1 VNVAKNTSSNVKERE
16 YFYLKSLNKPQLEA
30 VKSLLGPLLILAG
43 AGTGK
48 TRVLITRLAHIL
60 VTRCALP
67 SEILAVTFTNKAAM
81 EMKDRVE
88 KLIRR
93 STETMWIGT
102 FHSLCARILR
112 KHAEI
117 VNLKSNFTILD
128 ADDQI
133 RLIKQVM
140 EIKNLDLKRWPP
152 RSMLA
157 IIERWKDKG
166 LSPPDI
172 GRKDIGKFASGKSLD
187 IYKAYQERL
196 ITLNSADFGDLILH
210 CLRIFKK
217 SQDILS
223 EYQRK
228 FKFILVDEY
237 QDTNIAQNL
246 WLKKIALGRN
256 NICCVGDDDQSIYA
270 WRGAEVDNILHF
282 SKDFSSAKTIR
293 LEENYRST
301 GHILSSASGLISHNK
316 SRLGKTL
323 WTSTDGGEKINI
335 KSFWNGKS
343 EAISVSEEIER
354 LQARKSKLSEISI
367 LLRSSFQMRE
377 FEDRLGKIGIPYR
390 IVGGPRFYER
400 MEIRDAVAYFRVI
413 LQPLDDLA
421 LERIIN
427 VPKRGIGKSAIQ
439 VLYKHARS
447 QNISLHEAIQQ
458 IIATDELR
466 PSLKNVLNDLLKK
479 FEKWRTEM
487 NSMEH
492 SEFCAMV
499 LEESGYMEMWKR
511 DKSPDSPGR
520 LENLK
525 ELIGTIRNDFD
536 SLPNF
541 IEHVSLVM
549 ENTEN
554 TSTDKVNIMT
564 LHSAKGL
571 EFDTVFLPCWE
582 EGSFPNQ
589 RSLDEGGEKSLE
601 EERRLGYV
609 GITRAKKQVYISF
622 AVNRFIYNQWVSCI
636 PSRFVSEVPEENM
649 DQEESFLVNDQD
661 NFSDQEDFSFSQ
673 EEDSRTSNPFA
684 PINITPGKK
693 SSIRYKHKD
702 AELDSSKKVA
712 KVGEEVFHDKFG
724 YGKIRSVKNNKLEI
738 IFQTGV
744 KKVLKSFISFIK
756 KK

>member
-1 VNVAKNTSSNVKERE
+1 MNTAEETSSKVREGE

-30 VKSLLGPLLILAG
+30 VKSLSGPLLILAG

-60 VTRCALP
+60 VTKRALP
-67 SEILAVTFTNKAAM
+67 SEVLAVTFTNKAAM
-81 EMKDRVE
+81 EMKERVE

-117 VNLKSNFTILD
+117 VSLKTNFTILD
-128 ADDQI
+128 TDDQT

-140 EIKNLDLKRWPP
+140 EIKNIDLKRWPP

-157 IIERWKDKG
+157 IIERWKDRG
-166 LSPPDI
+166 LSPTDV
-172 GRKDIGKFASGKSLD
+172 RDKEIGKFALGKSLT
-187 IYKAYQERL
+187 IYESYQQRL
-196 ITLNSADFGDLILH
+196 ITLNAVDFGDLILH
-210 CLRIFKK
+210 CLNIFKK
-217 SQDILS
+217 SKDVLF

-246 WLKKIALGRN
+246 WLKKIAFGQN

-270 WRGAEVDNILHF
+270 WRGAEVDNILNF
-282 SKDFSSAKTIR
+282 EKDFSNARTIR

-301 GHILSSASGLISHNK
+301 NHILSSASGLISHNK
-316 SRLGKTL
+316 GRLGKTL
-323 WTSTDGGEKINI
+323 WTSIDGGEKINI

-343 EAISVSEEIER
+343 EAVSISEEIVR
-354 LQARKSKLSEISI
+354 LQKKKSRLSEISI
-367 LLRSSFQMRE
+367 LVRASFQMRE
-377 FEDRLGKIGIPYR
+377 FEERFMKTGLPYR
-390 IVGGPRFYER
+390 VIGGLRFYER
-400 MEIRDAVAYFRVI
+400 MEIRDAIAYFRVI
-413 LQPLDDLA
+413 IQSQDDLA

-427 VPKRGIGKSAIQ
+427 VPKRGVGKSTLQI
-439 VLYKHARS
+439 LYKHTRS
-447 QNISLHEAIQQ
+447 QGVCLYEAIQQ
-458 IIATDELR
+458 IISTDELR
-466 PSLKNVLNDLLKK
+466 PSLKNTLEDLLEQ
-479 FEKWRTEM
+479 FERWRTEI

-499 LEESGYMEMWKR
+499 LDESGYMEMWQK
-511 DKSPDSPGR
+511 DKSPDAEGR

-525 ELIGTIRNDFD
+525 ELVGAIREFD
-536 SLPNF
+536 SLSSF

-554 TSTDKVNIMT
+554 AKEDKINIMT
-564 LHSAKGL
+564 LHGAKGL

-582 EGSFPNQ
+582 EGNFPNQ

-609 GITRAKKQVYISF
+609 GITRAKKRVYVSF
-622 AVNRFIYNQWVSCI
+622 AVNRFIYNQLVSCI
-636 PSRFVSEVPEENM
+636 PSRFVSEIPEEHVKE
-649 DQEESFLVNDQD
+649 EESLLFDDQD
-661 NFSDQEDFSFSQ
+661 GFSDQEDSFFSQ
-673 EEDSRTSNPFA
+673 EENSYKKSKIA
-684 PINITPGKK
+684 PINITPGRKF
-693 SSIRYKHKD
+693 SSSYKHK
-702 AELDSSKKVA
+702 SKESNFVQEAVKI
-712 KVGEEVFHDKFG
+712 GEEVFHDKFG
-724 YGKIRSVKNNKLEI
+724 YGKIKSMQGNKLEI
-738 IFQTGV
+738 IFQTGI
-744 KKVLKSFISFIK
+744 KKVLKSFIK
-756 KK
+756 KR

>member
-1 VNVAKNTSSNVKERE
+1 MNTAEETSSEVREGE

-30 VKSLLGPLLILAG
+30 VKSLSGPLLILAG

-60 VTRCALP
+60 VTKRALP
-67 SEILAVTFTNKAAM
+67 SEVLAVTFTNKAAM
-81 EMKDRVE
+81 EMKNRVE

-117 VNLKSNFTILD
+117 VSLKANFTILD
-128 ADDQI
+128 TDDQI

-140 EIKNLDLKRWPP
+140 EIKNIDLKRWPP

-157 IIERWKDKG
+157 IIERWKDRG
-166 LSPPDI
+166 LSPADV
-172 GRKDIGKFASGKSLD
+172 RDKEIGKFASGQSLT
-187 IYKAYQERL
+187 IYESYQQRL
-196 ITLNSADFGDLILH
+196 ITLNAVDFGDLILH
-210 CLRIFKK
+210 CLNIFKK
-217 SQDILS
+217 SKDVLL

-246 WLKKIALGRN
+246 WLKKIAFEQN

-270 WRGAEVDNILHF
+270 WRGAEVDNILNF
-282 SKDFSSAKTIR
+282 EKDFSDARIIR

-301 GHILSSASGLISHNK
+301 SHILSSASGLISHNK
-316 SRLGKTL
+316 GRLGKTL
-323 WTSTDGGEKINI
+323 WTSIDGGEKINI

-343 EAISVSEEIER
+343 EAVSISEEIVR
-354 LQARKSKLSEISI
+354 LQKKKSRLSEISI
-367 LLRSSFQMRE
+367 LVRASFQMRE
-377 FEDRLGKIGIPYR
+377 FEERFMKTGLPYR
-390 IVGGPRFYER
+390 VIGGPRFYER
-400 MEIRDAVAYFRVI
+400 MEIRDAIAYFRVI
-413 LQPLDDLA
+413 IQSQDDLA

-427 VPKRGIGKSAIQ
+427 IPKRGVGKSALQI
-439 VLYKHARS
+439 LYKHARS
-447 QNISLHEAIQQ
+447 QGVCLYEAIQQ
-458 IIATDELR
+458 IISTDELR
-466 PSLKNVLNDLLKK
+466 PSLKNTLEGLLKQ
-479 FEKWRTEM
+479 FERWRTEV

-499 LEESGYMEMWKR
+499 LDESGYMEMWQK
-511 DKSPDSPGR
+511 DKSPDAEGR

-525 ELIGTIRNDFD
+525 ELIGAIREFD
-536 SLPNF
+536 SLSSF

-554 TSTDKVNIMT
+554 AKEDKINIMT

-582 EGSFPNQ
+582 EGNFPNQ

-609 GITRAKKQVYISF
+609 GITRAKKRVYVSF
-622 AVNRFIYNQWVSCI
+622 AVNRFIYNQLVSCI
-636 PSRFVSEVPEENM
+636 PSRFVSEIPEEHVNE
-649 DQEESFLVNDQD
+649 EESLLFDDQD
-661 NFSDQEDFSFSQ
+661 GFSDQEDSFFSQ
-673 EEDSRTSNPFA
+673 EENSYKKSKIA
-684 PINITPGKK
+684 PINITPGRKFP
-693 SSIRYKHKD
+693 SSYKHK
-702 AELDSSKKVA
+702 SKESDFVQEAVKI
-712 KVGEEVFHDKFG
+712 GEEVFHDKFG
-724 YGKIRSVKNNKLEI
+724 YGKIKNMQGNKLEI
-738 IFQTGV
+738 IFQTGI
-744 KKVLKSFISFIK
+744 KKVLKSFIK
-756 KK
+756 KR

>member
-1 VNVAKNTSSNVKERE
+1 MNTAEETSSKVREGE

-30 VKSLLGPLLILAG
+30 VKSLSGPLLILAG

-60 VTRCALP
+60 VTKRALP
-67 SEILAVTFTNKAAM
+67 SEVLAVTFTNKAAM
-81 EMKDRVE
+81 EMKERVE

-117 VNLKSNFTILD
+117 VSLKTNFTILD
-128 ADDQI
+128 TDDQT

-140 EIKNLDLKRWPP
+140 EIKNIDLKRWPP

-157 IIERWKDKG
+157 IIERWKDRG
-166 LSPPDI
+166 LSPTDV
-172 GRKDIGKFASGKSLD
+172 RDKEIGKFALGKSLT
-187 IYKAYQERL
+187 IYESYQQRL
-196 ITLNSADFGDLILH
+196 ITLNAVDFGDLILH
-210 CLRIFKK
+210 CLNIFKK
-217 SQDILS
+217 SKDVLF

-246 WLKKIALGRN
+246 WLKKIAFGQN

-270 WRGAEVDNILHF
+270 WRGAEVDNILNF
-282 SKDFSSAKTIR
+282 EKDFSNARTIR

-301 GHILSSASGLISHNK
+301 NHILSSASGLISHNK
-316 SRLGKTL
+316 GRLGKTL
-323 WTSTDGGEKINI
+323 WTSIDGGEKINI

-343 EAISVSEEIER
+343 EAVSISEEIVR
-354 LQARKSKLSEISI
+354 LQKKKSRLSEISI
-367 LLRSSFQMRE
+367 LVRASFQMRE
-377 FEDRLGKIGIPYR
+377 FEERFMKTGLPYR
-390 IVGGPRFYER
+390 VIGGLRFYER
-400 MEIRDAVAYFRVI
+400 MEIRDAIAYFRVI
-413 LQPLDDLA
+413 IQSQDDLA

-427 VPKRGIGKSAIQ
+427 VPKRGVGKSTLQI
-439 VLYKHARS
+439 LYKHTRS
-447 QNISLHEAIQQ
+447 QGVCLYEAIQQ
-458 IIATDELR
+458 IISTDELR
-466 PSLKNVLNDLLKK
+466 PSLKNILEDLLKQ
-479 FEKWRTEM
+479 FERWRTEI

-499 LEESGYMEMWKR
+499 LDESGYMEMWQK
-511 DKSPDSPGR
+511 DKSPDAEGR

-525 ELIGTIRNDFD
+525 ELVGAIREFD
-536 SLPNF
+536 SLSSF

-554 TSTDKVNIMT
+554 AKEDKINIMT
-564 LHSAKGL
+564 LHGAKGL

-582 EGSFPNQ
+582 EGNFPNQ

-609 GITRAKKQVYISF
+609 GITRAKKRVYVSF
-622 AVNRFIYNQWVSCI
+622 AVNRFIYNQLVSCI
-636 PSRFVSEVPEENM
+636 PSRFVSEIPEEHVKE
-649 DQEESFLVNDQD
+649 EESLLFDDQD
-661 NFSDQEDFSFSQ
+661 GFSDQEDSFFSQ
-673 EEDSRTSNPFA
+673 EENSYKKSKIA
-684 PINITPGKK
+684 PINITPGRKF
-693 SSIRYKHKD
+693 SSSYKHK
-702 AELDSSKKVA
+702 SKESNFVQEAVKI
-712 KVGEEVFHDKFG
+712 GEEVFHDKFG
-724 YGKIRSVKNNKLEI
+724 YGKIKSMQGNKLEI
-738 IFQTGV
+738 IFQTGI
-744 KKVLKSFISFIK
+744 KKVLKSFIK
-756 KK
+756 KR

>member
-1 VNVAKNTSSNVKERE
+1 MNTAEETSSKVREGE

-30 VKSLLGPLLILAG
+30 VKSLSGPLLILAG

-60 VTRCALP
+60 VTKRALP
-67 SEILAVTFTNKAAM
+67 SEVLAVTFTNKAAM
-81 EMKDRVE
+81 EMKERVE

-117 VNLKSNFTILD
+117 VSLKTNFTILD
-128 ADDQI
+128 TDDQT

-140 EIKNLDLKRWPP
+140 EIKNIDLKRWPP

-157 IIERWKDKG
+157 IIERWKDRG
-166 LSPPDI
+166 LSPTDV
-172 GRKDIGKFASGKSLD
+172 RDKEIGKFALGKSLT
-187 IYKAYQERL
+187 IYESYQQRL
-196 ITLNSADFGDLILH
+196 ITLNAVDFGDLILH
-210 CLRIFKK
+210 CLNIFKK
-217 SQDILS
+217 SKDVLF

-246 WLKKIALGRN
+246 WLKKIAFGQN

-270 WRGAEVDNILHF
+270 WRGAEVDNILNF
-282 SKDFSSAKTIR
+282 EKDFSNARTIR

-301 GHILSSASGLISHNK
+301 NHILSSASGLISHNK
-316 SRLGKTL
+316 GRLGKTL
-323 WTSTDGGEKINI
+323 WTSIDGGEKINI

-343 EAISVSEEIER
+343 EAVSISEEIVR
-354 LQARKSKLSEISI
+354 LQKKKSRLSEISI
-367 LLRSSFQMRE
+367 LVRASFQMRE
-377 FEDRLGKIGIPYR
+377 FEERFMKTGLPYR
-390 IVGGPRFYER
+390 VIGGLRFYER
-400 MEIRDAVAYFRVI
+400 MEIRDAIAYFRVI
-413 LQPLDDLA
+413 IQSQDDLA

-427 VPKRGIGKSAIQ
+427 VPKRGVGKSTLQI
-439 VLYKHARS
+439 LYKHTRS
-447 QNISLHEAIQQ
+447 QGVCLYEAIEQ
-458 IIATDELR
+458 IISTDELR
-466 PSLKNVLNDLLKK
+466 PSLKNILEDLLKQ
-479 FEKWRTEM
+479 FERWRTEI

-499 LEESGYMEMWKR
+499 LDESGYMEMWQK
-511 DKSPDSPGR
+511 DKSPDAEGR

-525 ELIGTIRNDFD
+525 ELVGAIREFD
-536 SLPNF
+536 SLSSF

-554 TSTDKVNIMT
+554 AKEDKINIMT
-564 LHSAKGL
+564 LHGAKGL

-582 EGSFPNQ
+582 EGNFPNQ

-609 GITRAKKQVYISF
+609 GITRAKKRVYVSF
-622 AVNRFIYNQWVSCI
+622 AVNRFIYNQLVSCI
-636 PSRFVSEVPEENM
+636 PSRFVSEIPEEHVKE
-649 DQEESFLVNDQD
+649 EESLLFDDQD
-661 NFSDQEDFSFSQ
+661 GFSDQEDSFFSQ
-673 EEDSRTSNPFA
+673 EENSYKKSKIA
-684 PINITPGKK
+684 PINITPGRKF
-693 SSIRYKHKD
+693 SSSYKHK
-702 AELDSSKKVA
+702 SKESNFVQEAVKI
-712 KVGEEVFHDKFG
+712 GEEVFHDKFG
-724 YGKIRSVKNNKLEI
+724 YGKIKSMQGNKLEI
-738 IFQTGV
+738 IFQTGI
-744 KKVLKSFISFIK
+744 KKVLKSFIK
-756 KK
+756 KR